1 MITENQKK
9 AFGFSGTNLLFDEV
23 IRFLQDTQN
32 TLVLQAI
39 NSATKGEDRVH
50 FCGQAD
56 GVNYILSALV
66 DLRKEAMK
74 LNGLTVD
81 ENLA

>member
-1 MITENQKK
+1 MTDNQKK
-9 AFGFSGTNLLFDEV
+9 AFGFSGTNILYSEL
-23 IRFLQDTQN
+23 IKFLQETQN

-56 GVNYILSALV
+56 GINYILSALI
-66 DLRKEAMK
+66 DMRREARQ
-74 LNGLTVD
+74 LNGLTPEED
-81 ENLA
+81 LA

>member
-1 MITENQKK
+1 MTENQKK
-9 AFGFSGTNLLFDEV
+9 AFGFAGTSILYTEL
-23 IRFLQDTQN
+23 IKFLQETQN

-56 GVNYILSALV
+56 GINYILSALIE
-66 DLRKEAMK
+66 LRREARL
-74 LNGLTVD
+74 LNGLTPEED
-81 ENLA
+81 LA

>member
-1 MITENQKK
+1 MTENQKK
-9 AFGFSGTNLLFDEV
+9 AFGFTGTSILYTEL
-23 IRFLQDTQN
+23 IKFLQETQN

-56 GVNYILSALV
+56 GINYILSALIEM
-66 DLRKEAMK
+66 RREARL
-74 LNGLTVD
+74 LNGLTPEED
-81 ENLA
+81 LA

>member
-1 MITENQKK
+1 MTENQKK
-9 AFGFSGTNLLFDEV
+9 AFGFAGTSILYTEL
-23 IRFLQDTQN
+23 IKFLQETQN

-56 GVNYILSALV
+56 GINYILSALIEM
-66 DLRKEAMK
+66 RREARL
-74 LNGLTVD
+74 LNGLTPEED
-81 ENLA
+81 LA